1 MSVNT
6 FFLWLLQISGSFL
19 RKNVSSI
26 FQRLLRAKE
35 LSLVQGEVREIE
47 RTRKMG
53 QIWGGERR
61 PEAMAK

>member
-6 FFLWLLQISGSFL
+6 FFVVVVANLGVVFAAQKRYS
-19 RKNVSSI
+19 
-26 FQRLLRAKE
+26 QRLLRAKE

-53 QIWGGERR
+53 QIWGERR
-61 PEAMAK
+61 PEVMAK